1 MNEQLY
7 QKLLKEEN
15 ARKDKYIIQN
25 NILYRKKGEKVL
37 KVIRRHEIEPVLYFM
52 HDHLLAAHFGITT
65 TQERVKEK
73 YFWLGMNKD
82 IEDYVKLCDQC
93 QKKRKEK

>member
-7 QKLLKEEN
+7 QKLIKEEN
-15 ARKDKYIIQN
+15 ARKDNYIIQN
-25 NILYRKKGEKVL
+25 NILYRKKGERIL

-65 TQERVKEK
+65 RMKPFYLIYGREARTIIQEE
-73 YFWLGMNKD
+73 N
-82 IEDYVKLCDQC
+82 ESQN
-93 QKKRKEK
+93 ET